1 MRIALF
7 HSTLPQ
13 EGRKLGGVEVAV
25 HRLAQ
30 HLVSSGEVDVT
41 VHSLDDAPAGALYD
55 HHRIDVP
62 ARARGNVGRSLVVPL
77 VLNRRLDGDP
87 DLVHLH
93 GDDWFYLRRAVP
105 TVRTLHGSALR
116 EAQTATSLRRKG
128 YQYSVYPLEKL
139 SARLADVT
147 LAVGRDAMRLYG
159 ADHLVDNGVDLTR
172 FHPGP
177 RADHPLVLFVGT
189 WQGRKRGHL
198 VHRAFTE
205 VVRPAFPDAELV
217 MVSDHADPAP
227 GVRHVPHASD
237 EELAQLYS
245 SAWLFAYPSAYEG
258 FGIPYVEAMASG
270 TPVLATPNDG
280 ADHVLAD
287 GRFGV
292 IATAEGFGAAA
303 LELLRDQSRRDQL
316 AAAGLER
323 AEHFSWDRVARWH
336 IDLYRRVVRGER

>member
-1 MRIALF
+1 
-7 HSTLPQ
+7 
-13 EGRKLGGVEVAV
+13 VEVAV
-25 HRLAQ
+25 HQLAQ

-41 VHSLDDAPAGALYD
+41 VHSLDDAPADALYD

-77 VLNRRLDGDP
+77 VLNRRLGRGA

-93 GDDWFYLRRAVP
+93 GDDWFYLHRTVP

-116 EAQTATSLRRKG
+116 EAQTATSWRRKG
-128 YQYSVYPLEKL
+128 YQYAVYPLEKL

-147 LAVGRDAMRLYG
+147 LAVGRDATRLYG
-159 ADHLVDNGVDLTR
+159 ADELVDNGVDLAR
-172 FHPGP
+172 FRPGP
-177 RADHPLVLFVGT
+177 RADHPVLLFVGT

-205 VVRPAFPDAELV
+205 VVRPALPDAELV
-217 MVSDHADPAP
+217 MVSDHADPAQ

-237 EELAQLYS
+237 AELAELYS

-280 ADHVLAD
+280 ADHVLGD

-292 IATAEGFGAAA
+292 ITGPEEFGAAA
-303 LELLRDQSRRDQL
+303 LELLRDQPRRDRL
-316 AAAGLER
+316 AADGLGR
-323 AEHFSWDRVARWH
+323 AEHFSWDRVTRWH
-336 IDLYRRVVRGER
+336 LDLYQRLVRGDR